1 MIWALVILLLL
12 NAVYNV
18 VVWPRFYRRIAKD
31 PRAHDDAGRRTAFYT
46 VHAVLIGIALLL
58 ALVSA
63 IVAVVA
69 IFTAV

>member
-1 MIWALVILLLL
+1 MIWALIILLLL

-18 VVWPRFYRRIAKD
+18 VVWPRFYKRIEKD
-31 PRAHDDAGRRTAFYT
+31 ARARDETGRRTTFYT

-63 IVAVVA
+63 VVAIVA
-69 IFTAV
+69 IFTSA